1 MLIKVITQS
10 KLTSQAHL
18 FCFDRPVQKH
28 RELTSLR
35 TELSLNQKEASM
47 ILLKKQ
53 AHMQLMLK
61 SRWWQPAARSAAEQ
75 VRLIAESTRVYGDY
89 FVTVEQCT
97 VDTKTI

>member
-35 TELSLNQKEASM
+35 TELSLNQKETSK
-47 ILLKKQ
+47 ILLQNQHSRTIFPCYLVMEIYAKT
-53 AHMQLMLK
+53 QL
-61 SRWWQPAARSAAEQ
+61 
-75 VRLIAESTRVYGDY
+75 T
-89 FVTVEQCT
+89 VTKIVELGN
-97 VDTKTI
+97 